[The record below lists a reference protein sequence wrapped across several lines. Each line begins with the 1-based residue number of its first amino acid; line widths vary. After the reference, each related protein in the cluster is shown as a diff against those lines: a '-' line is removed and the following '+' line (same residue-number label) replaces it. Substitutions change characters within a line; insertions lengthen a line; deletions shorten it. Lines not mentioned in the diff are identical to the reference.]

1 MDQIKAFLVDD
12 EYLERTLIKYSIPW
26 EELGFGIVGEADSGE
41 EMLEAIKANT
51 PDVIFTDICMP
62 FMNGLQMAKKIRE
75 LYADMEIVIITGHR
89 DFSFAKD
96 AIKIGVAEYLLK
108 PIDKQELLNVS
119 LRIKSRIEK
128 KRALNREYQ
137 SIQSG
142 LIHSPGL
149 PKDEK
154 YSDLVMKTIKVIN
167 DSLSDSELS
176 LKNIAEQVY
185 VNPSYL
191 CRVFKKETN
200 KNVTDYI
207 TGLRIG
213 KSLDYLNN
221 TNLKAYE
228 IAEKIGINDSHYF
241 SICFKKY
248 IGKSIQEYK
257 RLNLKLPINA

>member
-1 MDQIKAFLVDD
+1 M
-12 EYLERTLIKYSIPW
+12 
-26 EELGFGIVGEADSGE
+26 
-41 EMLEAIKANT
+41 
-51 PDVIFTDICMP
+51 
-62 FMNGLQMAKKIRE
+62 
-75 LYADMEIVIITGHR
+75 
-89 DFSFAKD
+89 
-96 AIKIGVAEYLLK
+96 
-108 PIDKQELLNVS
+108 
-119 LRIKSRIEK
+119 
-128 KRALNREYQ
+128 NREYQ